1 MKDSIM
7 AKSDWRTIQ
16 FFLSVRGVFEVQ
28 IDLESDGARC
38 NCPEFKSREGCKH
51 SRYVVKKIR
60 GNNGVYPMKV
70 SSRASQEEIKRA
82 NESTADEFREF
93 VVNFSK
99 IEVL

>member
-1 MKDSIM
+1 MKDSTM

-28 IDLESDGARC
+28 IDLESDSARC
-38 NCPEFKSREGCKH
+38 NCPAFVARNVCKH
-51 SRYVVKKIR
+51 SRYVVEKIK
-60 GNNGVYPMKV
+60 GNNGIYPMKV

-82 NESTADEFREF
+82 NESSNAFREF
-93 VVNFSK
+93 VVNYGK

>member
-1 MKDSIM
+1 M

-16 FFLSVRGVFEVQ
+16 FFLSTRGVFEVQ

-38 NCPEFKSREGCKH
+38 NCPEFISKDSCKH
-51 SRYVVKKIR
+51 SRYVVSKIK
-60 GNNGVYPMKV
+60 GNNGIYPMKV
-70 SSRASQEEIKRA
+70 SSRASKEEIKRA
-82 NESTADEFREF
+82 NQSTADEFREF